1 MPTYIVSAARDL
13 LSAHAKKAMAENIT
27 RGYAEVTGGPTYLA
41 QVIFNAISTGDHFVG
56 GKSLNANHIFVQAYT
71 REGKTPE
78 QKAKMLE
85 SMVNTV
91 AEAASVARRS
101 VWAYLGEMPYT
112 HLVEY
117 GHVAP
122 KPGEDKNWLNTLPV
136 EDAEFIH
143 CI

>member
-1 MPTYIVSAARDL
+1 MPTYIVSAASDF
-13 LSAHAKKAMAENIT
+13 LSEQIKKSVAENIT
-27 RGYAEVTGGPTYLA
+27 REYAEITGGPTYLA
-41 QVIFNAISTGDHFVG
+41 QVIFNAIPSGNHFVG
-56 GKSLNANHIFVQAYT
+56 GKPLNADHIFVHAYT

-85 SMVNTV
+85 SIVTTV
-91 AEAASVARRS
+91 ARAASVARRS